1 MNCCAPAA
9 AAATPQG
16 TASDEIV
23 LASRA
28 LGDGLRQTD
37 LSVPGIHC
45 GGCIK
50 SIEAALGALPGV
62 AAARVHLSTRRVTV
76 RWDGGGQVPPLL
88 ETLSAIGY
96 PAHLN
101 DVDAQADDGALRELV
116 AALAVAGFAAMNI

>member
-1 MNCCAPAA
+1 MNCCAPAAA

-16 TASDEIV
+16 TASYGII

-45 GGCIK
+45 GGCIR

-62 AAARVHLSTRRVTV
+62 AAARVNLSTRRVTV
-76 RWDGGGQVPPLL
+76 RWHGGGKVPPLL

-101 DVDAQADDGALRELV
+101 DIGAEADDGTLREL
-116 AALAVAGFAAMNI
+116 